1 MQGTA
6 GASVDEGTWLAISY
20 NTCYYLSL
28 IASPWMIAR
37 FARRPVWIGGHALF
51 ASACLAI
58 AVSQN
63 SLDGMVVFRALQG
76 LGQGTFFVC
85 AVMTVLTVFPPA
97 IRFVGFAIFATT
109 SLSGPAAASAIGG
122 FFVDT
127 NNWTL
132 AFVTIALLATVASGL
147 VAFAL
152 RDPPPS
158 DDVPRL
164 DALGILLALVH
175 YFTYHYVTQYGE
187 RRDWFGDP
195 AIATM
200 SAIFALATLAFVT
213 RELRGRSPFIPV
225 ALLGMSHNL
234 RWGAFLGFVLGV
246 PLFGANVFLQYLEA
260 QLDFTPTLAG
270 EELLLRI
277 TTIVLVVPFVAYGLS
292 RRLVD
297 PRAMII
303 VGFLLVAGS
312 YWLEFIGTTATAD
325 FGTFVVVFV
334 TQGAGFSLLFSPIVA
349 TVLTSL
355 PQEDLTRGV
364 AIFKLSLM
372 TGGSF
377 AATTLGVIV
386 DHRAAL
392 HQAQIAGAMTLANP
406 AIRSYLRSGGN
417 AAELPALAAAQSQ
430 ILAYADVALYT
441 AILVLCVAPL
451 AFALHPPRAP
461 RPDTIKESTP
471 THD

>member
-1 MQGTA
+1 
-6 GASVDEGTWLAISY
+6 
-20 NTCYYLSL
+20 
-28 IASPWMIAR
+28 
-37 FARRPVWIGGHALF
+37 
-51 ASACLAI
+51 
-58 AVSQN
+58 
-63 SLDGMVVFRALQG
+63 
-76 LGQGTFFVC
+76 
-85 AVMTVLTVFPPA
+85 
-97 IRFVGFAIFATT
+97 
-109 SLSGPAAASAIGG
+109 
-122 FFVDT
+122 
-127 NNWTL
+127 
-132 AFVTIALLATVASGL
+132 
-147 VAFAL
+147 
-152 RDPPPS
+152 
-158 DDVPRL
+158 
-164 DALGILLALVH
+164 
-175 YFTYHYVTQYGE
+175 
-187 RRDWFGDP
+187 
-195 AIATM
+195 
-200 SAIFALATLAFVT
+200 
-213 RELRGRSPFIPV
+213 
-225 ALLGMSHNL
+225 
-234 RWGAFLGFVLGV
+234 
-246 PLFGANVFLQYLEA
+246 
-260 QLDFTPTLAG
+260 
-270 EELLLRI
+270 
-277 TTIVLVVPFVAYGLS
+277 VLVVPFVAYGLS

-325 FGTFVVVFV
+325 FGTFAVVFV

-349 TVLTSL
+349 TVLSSL